1 MSTPITATALVPMGQ
16 IVITPAALATISS
29 LDIIHGL
36 GRHSRGDWGELE
48 EEDKTAND
56 QSLKSGS
63 RLLSAYHGEAGAR
76 FWIITEAD
84 RSVTTILLP
93 DEY

>member
-1 MSTPITATALVPMGQ
+1 MSTPFTATALVPMGH
-16 IVITPAALATISS
+16 IVITPAAQETLSPR
-29 LDIIHGL
+29 DIIHGL

-48 EEDKTAND
+48 EEDISAND

-84 RSVTTILLP
+84 RSITTLLLP